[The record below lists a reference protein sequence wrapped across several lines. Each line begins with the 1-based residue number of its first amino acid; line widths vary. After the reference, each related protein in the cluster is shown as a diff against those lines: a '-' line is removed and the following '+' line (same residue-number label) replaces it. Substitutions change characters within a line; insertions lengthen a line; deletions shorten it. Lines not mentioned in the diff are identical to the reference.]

1 MRHEGTIESTFCRQE
16 QDAHARPPA
25 RPPSRQSRVSRGYS
39 KGRPSRRAGLIVTR
53 VLPAAWGSPG
63 AFVAKLL
70 NPWLLCLCGCF
81 AEVEFS
87 RWSNSTLPPMVR
99 RSTPRFR
106 TVITARGSAPDDP
119 CQRHSW
125 TISRCHSDDVADVSL
140 SFGRCPN
147 RLPPRNRTLHGFAT
161 PPPDARAGR
170 SGPSDALVMVWI
182 FIFHYPHYPCL
193 RSLRP
198 NRSRRS
204 AIAESLLLSLKTGR
218 RKTSRSTKSPS
229 CELTRTATSSS
240 PRPRTAA
247 TTCLCSSMWLTKR
260 STTCSARNAISGLS
274 SRTTI
279 ETLTRQTSLK
289 VCRRSS
295 GPRRRSTSWN
305 RSVMPSTD
313 DTRFRSAI

>member
-1 MRHEGTIESTFCRQE
+1 MPRE
-16 QDAHARPPA
+16 QRSQQGWQSHVRGRPPA
-25 RPPSRQSRVSRGYS
+25 RPPSRQLRVSRGYS
-39 KGRPSRRAGLIVTR
+39 KGRPFRGIGFIVTR

-81 AEVEFS
+81 ADVEFS

-99 RSTPRFR
+99 RSTPRFH
-106 TVITARGSAPDDP
+106 TAITARGAPPSDP
-119 CQRHSW
+119 CQRSYRRFQGPHP
-125 TISRCHSDDVADVSL
+125 TRRLTDRCHSGDART
-140 SFGRCPN
+140 GCP
-147 RLPPRNRTLHGFAT
+147 PKDWMLHGFAT

-170 SGPSDALVMVWI
+170 SGPSDAHVMVWI

-193 RSLRP
+193 RSLLP
-198 NRSRRS
+198 NRLRRS
-204 AIAESLLLSLKTGR
+204 AIAESLLPSSKTR
-218 RKTSRSTKSPS
+218 RTRTSRSSRLPS
-229 CELTRTATSSS
+229 CEPTRTATSSS
-240 PRPRTAA
+240 RRPRTVTA
-247 TTCLCSSMWLTKR
+247 TCRCSSTWLTKR
-260 STTCSARNAISGLS
+260 STTCSARNAISVLS

-295 GPRRRSTSWN
+295 GPRRRSIYWN

-313 DTRFRSAI
+313 DFRFRSAI